1 MWPWILLALASSAFM
16 YGVGRWD
23 GWRARGW
30 RRDDELVAARLECAR
45 LNGRVYALDDQ
56 LRLVDER
63 QRDAGFL
70 PEPATERMP
79 TNGAGYRPAADLN
92 DSPTRTGVGP
102 SARPQ
107 REVRI

>member
-1 MWPWILLALASSAFM
+1 MAAGLASSALM
-16 YGVGRWD
+16 YLAGRWD

-63 QRDAGFL
+63 QRDAGYL
-70 PEPATERMP
+70 PAPERMP
-79 TNGAGYRPAADLN
+79 TNRADYRSATDLN
-92 DSPTRTGVGP
+92 NSPSPALRKTSTERA
-102 SARPQ
+102 SR
-107 REVRI
+107 

>member
-1 MWPWILLALASSAFM
+1 VTWPWILFSLASSAFM
-16 YGVGRWD
+16 YGAGRWD
-23 GWRARGW
+23 GWRARSW
-30 RRDDELVAARLECAR
+30 RRDDELVAARMECAR

-70 PEPATERMP
+70 PAPARMP
-79 TNGAGYRPAADLN
+79 INGAGYGSAANLN
-92 DSPTRTGVGP
+92 NSPTRTGVGP
-102 SARPQ
+102 TVRPQ